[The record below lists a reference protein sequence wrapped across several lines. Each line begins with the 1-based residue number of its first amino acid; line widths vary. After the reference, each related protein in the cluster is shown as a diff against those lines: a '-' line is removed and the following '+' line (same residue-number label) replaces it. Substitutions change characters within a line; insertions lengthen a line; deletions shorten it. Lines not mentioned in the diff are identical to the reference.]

1 MGYYED
7 LGVAKNASQDEIKK
21 AFRKLSLK
29 YHPDKPSGDS
39 EKFKCINEAYQTLS
53 DVNKRRMYDM
63 HGKMENGGGINPM
76 EHIFRQHGFHDMNSP
91 NGIFKMFFNGM
102 PMDPSNL
109 GGGGGFG
116 GGFEGSP
123 FINIGRNR
131 KPSPINKTVE
141 ITLQGSFE
149 GMTYPVL
156 IERSIVSQ
164 GMKKME
170 KETVYVDIPKGVD
183 QGEIVVVKK
192 KGNIIMDVQGDIRLH
207 IIVKNET
214 DFKRQGLNI
223 YYKKEITLKEALTD
237 FTTEFEHLNGKKY
250 KLDHSGNAI
259 IKPGQETRI
268 SGLGMTRGNST
279 GSLIVQFVINFP
291 RKLTEEQKTKIKE
304 IL

>member
-1 MGYYED
+1 MSYYED
-7 LGVAKNASQDEIKK
+7 LGIAKNASQDEIKK

-29 YHPDKPSGDS
+29 YHPDKPSGDA

-53 DVNKRRMYDM
+53 DENKRRMYDM
-63 HGKMENGGGINPM
+63 HGKMGNGGGINPM

-102 PMDPSNL
+102 PMDASNL
-109 GGGGGFG
+109 G
-116 GGFEGSP
+116 EGNP

-141 ITLQGSFE
+141 ITLQGSYE
-149 GMTYPVL
+149 GMTYPVE
-156 IERSIVSQ
+156 IERSIVGQ

-183 QGEIVVVKK
+183 QGEIVIVKN
-192 KGNIIMDVQGDIRLH
+192 KGNIMMDIQGDIKLH
-207 IIVKNET
+207 IIIKNET
-214 DFKRQGLNI
+214 KFNRRGLNI
-223 YYKKEITLKEALTD
+223 YYKKEISLKEALTD

-250 KLDHSGNAI
+250 KLDHSGNSI

-268 SGLGMTRGNST
+268 PGLGMTRGNST
-279 GSLIVQFVINFP
+279 GALIIQFVLNFP
-291 RKLTEEQKTKIKE
+291 RKLSEEQKAKIKE